1 MSAETTDGA
10 LEVISGVQG
19 RPARLAVLISGG
31 GTTLLNFLEQMKAGL
46 LPVEIPLVISSPV
59 SYTHL
64 TLPTKA

>member
-46 LPVEIPLVISSPV
+46 LPVEIPLVIFYFLAIGV
-59 SYTHL
+59 GRIA
-64 TLPTKA
+64 KK